1 MHSYDVIEYLLTV
14 DPRIMNLGRGQVVS
28 VLAFYTDDSSLNL
41 TKAYS
46 FSGNVCLKR
55 MDINKKRLGLAHLL
69 KRS

>member
-46 FSGNVCLKR
+46 FSGNVCFKR
-55 MDINKKRLGLAHLL
+55 TDINKNSLGLAHLL